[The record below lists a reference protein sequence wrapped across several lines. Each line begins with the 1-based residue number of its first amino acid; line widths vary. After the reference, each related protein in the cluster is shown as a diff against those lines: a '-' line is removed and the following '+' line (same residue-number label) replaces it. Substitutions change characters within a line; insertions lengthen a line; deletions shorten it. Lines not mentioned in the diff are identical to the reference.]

1 MRLPMPCGPAPAAT
15 AAQTHIGTD
24 SRGAEWR
31 MSIVC
36 TIFVLMKTI
45 PILPGVTLRELR
57 TDDAADIFAAID
69 GERTYLGRWLPFVQF
84 TRCEEDSLRFVRS
97 VLDAP
102 YREAVFTIRD
112 GGHFIGLIG
121 FKSTDPLAR
130 TTEIGYW
137 LREAWQGRGI
147 VTTAVAALC
156 RMAREELAM
165 RTVAIK
171 CATGNGTSNRIPQRL
186 GFTLDRIERRAELLE
201 NGRYTD
207 ANVYLLHLT
216 ERIAPAMLIN

>member
-1 MRLPMPCGPAPAAT
+1 
-15 AAQTHIGTD
+15 
-24 SRGAEWR
+24 
-31 MSIVC
+31 
-36 TIFVLMKTI
+36 MKTI
-45 PILPGVTLRELR
+45 PILPGITLRELR
-57 TDDAADIFAAID
+57 TTDAADIFAAID
-69 GERTYLGRWLPFVQF
+69 SERTYLGRWLPFVQF
-84 TRCEEDSLRFVRS
+84 TRSEEDSLRFVRS

-112 GGHFIGLIG
+112 GERFIGLIG

-147 VTTAVAALC
+147 VTTAVEALC

-165 RTVAIK
+165 HSVAIK
-171 CATGNGTSNRIPQRL
+171 CATGNAPSNRIPQRL

-201 NGRYTD
+201 DGRYTD
-207 ANVYLLHLT
+207 ANVYLLKLGDPDTDTLSESGRSNRPESH
-216 ERIAPAMLIN
+216 

>member
-1 MRLPMPCGPAPAAT
+1 
-15 AAQTHIGTD
+15 
-24 SRGAEWR
+24 
-31 MSIVC
+31 
-36 TIFVLMKTI
+36 MKTI

-171 CATGNGTSNRIPQRL
+171 CATGNGPSNRIPQRL

>member
-1 MRLPMPCGPAPAAT
+1 
-15 AAQTHIGTD
+15 
-24 SRGAEWR
+24 
-31 MSIVC
+31 MSAVC
-36 TIFVLMKTI
+36 TIFALMKTI
-45 PILPGVTLRELR
+45 PILPDVTLRELR
-57 TDDAADIFAAID
+57 ADDTAEIFAAID
-69 GERTYLGRWLPFVQF
+69 NERAYLGRWLPFVQF
-84 TRCEEDSLRFVRS
+84 TRSEEDTQRFVRS

-112 GGHFIGLIG
+112 GGRFIGLIG

-165 RTVAIK
+165 RTVTIK
-171 CATGNGTSNRIPQRL
+171 CATGNGPSNRIPQRL
-186 GFTLDRIERRAELLE
+186 GFTLVRIEPRAELLE

-207 ANVYLLHLT
+207 ANVYLLDLA
-216 ERIAPAMLIN
+216 ERTSPADGDDGGIRKSVL

>member
-1 MRLPMPCGPAPAAT
+1 
-15 AAQTHIGTD
+15 
-24 SRGAEWR
+24 
-31 MSIVC
+31 MSAVC
-36 TIFVLMKTI
+36 TIFALMKTI
-45 PILPGVTLRELR
+45 PILPDVTLRELR
-57 TDDAADIFAAID
+57 ADDTAEIFAAID
-69 GERTYLGRWLPFVQF
+69 NERAYLGRWLPFVQF
-84 TRCEEDSLRFVRS
+84 TRSEEDTQRFVRS

-112 GGHFIGLIG
+112 GGRFIGLIS

-165 RTVAIK
+165 RTVTIK
-171 CATGNGTSNRIPQRL
+171 CATGNGPSNRIPQRL
-186 GFTLDRIERRAELLE
+186 GFTPARIEPRAELLE

-207 ANVYLLHLT
+207 ANVYLLDLAEHT
-216 ERIAPAMLIN
+216 APADGGDGGIRKSVL

>member
-1 MRLPMPCGPAPAAT
+1 
-15 AAQTHIGTD
+15 
-24 SRGAEWR
+24 

-171 CATGNGTSNRIPQRL
+171 CATGNGPSNRIPQRL

>member
-1 MRLPMPCGPAPAAT
+1 
-15 AAQTHIGTD
+15 
-24 SRGAEWR
+24 
-31 MSIVC
+31 MSAVC
-36 TIFVLMKTI
+36 TIFALMKTI
-45 PILPGVTLRELR
+45 PILPDVTLRELR
-57 TDDAADIFAAID
+57 ADDTAEIFAAID
-69 GERTYLGRWLPFVQF
+69 NERAYLGRWLPFVQF
-84 TRCEEDSLRFVRS
+84 TRSEEDTQRFVRS

-112 GGHFIGLIG
+112 GGRFIGLIG

-165 RTVAIK
+165 RTVTIK
-171 CATGNGTSNRIPQRL
+171 CATGNGPSQPHSAEARLHARTHRAAGRTPRKRPLHRRKRLSARSCRAHGAGRRRRHPQTVL
-186 GFTLDRIERRAELLE
+186 
-201 NGRYTD
+201 
-207 ANVYLLHLT
+207 
-216 ERIAPAMLIN
+216 